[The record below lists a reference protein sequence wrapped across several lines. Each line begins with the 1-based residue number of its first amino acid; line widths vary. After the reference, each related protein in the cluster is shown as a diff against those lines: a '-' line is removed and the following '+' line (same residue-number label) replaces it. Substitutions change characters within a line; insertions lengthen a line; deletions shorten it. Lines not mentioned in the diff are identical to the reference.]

1 MANKKEDKKDPR
13 YNWIHIPENYFDR
26 VKTKIIRNTE
36 NGDTKIVLYFKMLDA
51 VKNTDG
57 FYLFQHATQ
66 SISEEIAIQINEDAK
81 LVKATL
87 DTLSNLEL
95 AEISEDGC
103 YFDESKQFVGTILE
117 GTLRVQEWRAKEKA
131 RKIREEKQNETHCN
145 DMKQTNVTSE
155 TNSNNTKQGNAT
167 NETECNNSMLQ
178 GKQTNVTSETECNTE
193 KEREKEE
200 DKEIDKEINNNCAKS
215 SYPEA
220 QEVIDMY
227 NNTCTSLTLSPNI
240 EIIGEQWDGKYK
252 GLYEAIN
259 KCIPLTNPTITTNEF
274 KTMFETAEG
283 MSEQIKKSSKENGCT
298 NELEFILN
306 RMLKTKEKVT
316 A

>member
-215 SYPEA
+215 GRPQDVDEIGNMFNEYCP
-220 QEVIDMY
+220 
-227 NNTCTSLTLSPNI
+227 SLGKAPKSDEMSDSVRKKLINCLLSPLTIDNYRKLFI
-240 EIIGEQWDGKYK
+240 DAENESDELKKRTEEKQYSSDFELVLDILQELGKK
-252 GLYEAIN
+252 LQN
-259 KCIPLTNPTITTNEF
+259 KA
-274 KTMFETAEG
+274 TA
-283 MSEQIKKSSKENGCT
+283 
-298 NELEFILN
+298 
-306 RMLKTKEKVT
+306 
-316 A
+316 